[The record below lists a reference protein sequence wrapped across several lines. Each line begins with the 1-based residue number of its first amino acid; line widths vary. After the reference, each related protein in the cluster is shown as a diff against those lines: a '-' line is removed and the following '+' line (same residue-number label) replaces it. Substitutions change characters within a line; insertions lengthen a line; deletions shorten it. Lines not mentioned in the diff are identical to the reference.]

1 MSYKTE
7 FGAEFDLGFN
17 LADYPF
23 LIDKSYK
30 NDACPSFYFVKDG
43 QYYVLW
49 VDFADPQQ
57 REDEDAPRY
66 MIQKAENEGDD
77 EHPEVYAGSCEVLYS
92 GNSLQFN

>member
-23 LIDKSYK
+23 LVDKSYH
-30 NDACPSFYFVKDG
+30 NDVCPSFYFVKDG
-43 QYYVLW
+43 QHYVLW
-49 VDFADPQQ
+49 VDYAEPAQ

-66 MIQKAENEGDD
+66 MIQKAENEGDA
-77 EHPEVYAGSCEVLYS
+77 EHPEVYAGSGEVVFE
-92 GNSLQFN
+92 GDSLSFS